1 MPRTDDVLT
10 SLIVM
15 SRVKANQRLNT
26 REGYLTIE
34 SDGWTAQVCR
44 LMSPDGRQRTLD
56 TLDTLYTEA
65 FEIVKTSTKL
75 SDAGDGGEETRHGH
89 TVLDMTKAMG
99 DSIDGL
105 SNLKKTYQEDVG
117 VCSRLDVFVER
128 IRQNIADAK
137 ASNAP
142 LFFKDDA

>member
-15 SRVKANQRLNT
+15 SKVKANQRLNT

-56 TLDTLYTEA
+56 TLDTLYGEA
-65 FEIVKTSTKL
+65 FEIVRTSTKL
-75 SDAGDGGEETRHGH
+75 AEAGDGEETRHGH
-89 TVLDMTKAMG
+89 TVLDMTRAMG
-99 DSIDGL
+99 ASIDGL

-128 IRQNIADAK
+128 IRQNIADAR
-137 ASNAP
+137 ASNAS
-142 LFFKDDA
+142 LFEDDSS